1 MLLSG
6 LVFFGDAGNA
16 FARSACD
23 NWLHADTRIRV
34 LEHARER
41 LWEGEGEL
49 NRKVD
54 GVRAHGDPGY
64 DQEIANLKIESITV
78 DTSQAEKIENMFG
91 VEIKG
96 TTMLVRTNG
105 RALLFHETA
114 KGWKLFTIAPP
125 EYFR

>member
-1 MLLSG
+1 LQ
-6 LVFFGDAGNA
+6 DACKANDIDGYLDFWDDETKMA
-16 FARSACD
+16 VEKMVRD
-23 NWLHADTRIRV
+23 LDIDER
-34 LEHARER
+34 RER
-41 LWEGEGEL
+41 R
-49 NRKVD
+49 RKSLKEK
-54 GVRAHGDPGY
+54 PGIL
-64 DQEIANLKIESITV
+64 QEIANLKIESITV